1 MAAPLPACLT
11 FVILFMTQNFEAWIF
26 FAKVCMNLAQ
36 NCHAKKRRKSN
47 LAHFVVEMV
56 YFVFVISS
64 YCIWDGTFNI
74 LDMAIPYS
82 LLFSGSCGG
91 GCGSCGDK
99 YEVQAAVF

>member
-11 FVILFMTQNFEAWIF
+11 FVILFIPQNFEAWIF

-36 NCHAKKRRKSN
+36 NCHATKQHKSN
-47 LAHFVVEMV
+47 LGYLVVETV

-74 LDMAIPYS
+74 LDMAIPNS
-82 LLFSGSCGG
+82 PLCCCQLWW
-91 GCGSCGDK
+91 
-99 YEVQAAVF
+99 